1 MPQLNPEFFVSQIF
15 WLIITF
21 SFLFIFL
28 WKISLPRIN
37 SVLERR
43 KNKIDDDIEA
53 AKKLQT
59 EAETIQNNIESKI
72 IKIHKEVSSLII
84 ENSNSFQETAKN
96 NLKKIDDEISKKINE
111 SALEIEK
118 NKNESLK
125 DIKNQVHEITKL
137 TLLKLVDIN
146 IADKEIEATIN
157 IVHNEKKV

>member
-21 SFLFIFL
+21 SFLFVFL

-72 IKIHKEVSSLII
+72 IEIHKEVSSLII
-84 ENSNSFQETAKN
+84 ENSNSFHETAKN

-111 SALEIEK
+111 SALDIEK

-146 IADKEIEATIN
+146 IADKEIEETIN
-157 IVHNEKKV
+157 IFHNEKKV

>member
-1 MPQLNPEFFVSQIF
+1 MDFYYF
-15 WLIITF
+15 
-21 SFLFIFL
+21 
-28 WKISLPRIN
+28 
-37 SVLERR
+37 
-43 KNKIDDDIEA
+43 
-53 AKKLQT
+53 T